1 MAYPCV
7 VCGIK
12 IHTPLKKVLKQTTI
26 MTINRKEFFMKA
38 CLAGTCLCGFLPLS
52 SQKPDLPEIRNPEEP
67 EDKNRSFMQEWISTL
82 MLSLDEQAD
91 KDVARQIMK
100 KCARAHYDQL
110 KMDEVLQVYVGNLK
124 KFIQFLKSNWNW
136 VITFDEE
143 KQIVL
148 ADENKDV
155 CVCPLVNQ
163 DEGVKSAVLCYC
175 SEGFAELMFSKVAGK
190 PAEARIISSIHR
202 GNDRCKYEIKL
213 T

>member
-1 MAYPCV
+1 MNPNRRNF
-7 VCGIK
+7 
-12 IHTPLKKVLKQTTI
+12 LKK
-26 MTINRKEFFMKA
+26 A
-38 CLAGTCLCGFLPLS
+38 CAAGGCFCGFTSLVSGSTSPS
-52 SQKPDLPEIRNPEEP
+52 VGAEKHNPN
-67 EDKNRSFMQEWISTL
+67 KILMQEWISTL
-82 MLSLDEQAD
+82 MLSLEEQTDEE
-91 KDVARQIMK
+91 VSRQIMK

-148 ADENKDV
+148 ADENKNI

-163 DEGVKSAVLCYC
+163 KEGVRSAVLCYC
-175 SEGFAELMFSKVAGK
+175 SEGFAELMFSRVTGK